1 MDWQIQLIT
10 LYDLVCKYYQEELW
24 IYCQRFSPYCDLSF
38 TDEEV
43 ITLFLFGIMNKHTQ
57 ISALYNA
64 ADRHLRDW
72 FPRLPSYPGF
82 VQRLNKVSTLFAP
95 LVKKLSPNGPPSGD
109 WLIDSAPI
117 ILAQQGRSFN
127 ARVAPEYA
135 DKGYCASKK
144 LHYYGVKLHI
154 LGQRQEG
161 CLPFPDYIGITPA
174 SENDGKTLEN
184 LLPYLPENVA
194 YGDKA
199 YEYLKPIASAQ
210 KIELVT
216 SIKRQKGQLYLDVAD
231 QWLSRAVSQV
241 RQPIESLFNWINEK
255 TGIQKASKVRSS
267 AGLLVHVFGRL
278 AAAMFILVFPE
289 IFCSS

>member
-1 MDWQIQLIT
+1 M
-10 LYDLVCKYYQEELW
+10 
-24 IYCQRFSPYCDLSF
+24 F
-38 TDEEV
+38 
-43 ITLFLFGIMNKHTQ
+43 
-57 ISALYNA
+57 
-64 ADRHLRDW
+64 
-72 FPRLPSYPGF
+72 
-82 VQRLNKVSTLFAP
+82 
-95 LVKKLSPNGPPSGD
+95 
-109 WLIDSAPI
+109 
-117 ILAQQGRSFN
+117 
-127 ARVAPEYA
+127 
-135 DKGYCASKK
+135 
-144 LHYYGVKLHI
+144 
-154 LGQRQEG
+154 
-161 CLPFPDYIGITPA
+161 
-174 SENDGKTLEN
+174 TLEN

-241 RQPIESLFNWINEK
+241 RQPVESLFNWINEK